1 MFKEFN
7 TAGDKARGEDRAAAT
22 KSDEQKKDVMEESGW
37 EDELDIKID

>member
-7 TAGDKARGEDRAAAT
+7 TAEGNARGEDRAVVK